1 VRTWNVDGLSV
12 RPDHRMVA
20 HTGFL
25 ITARRLAVGSRPLTR
40 KRSPARGAYD
50 DGGYWAPQDVGE
62 RVSSDR
68 KVRRVLRDCLAKQP
82 QDATPVLPGR
92 ATRDA
97 ADGTNGTDD
106 EAPAHA

>member
-1 VRTWNVDGLSV
+1 MQDNFTIFWQNNDRALALFDDLAA
-12 RPDHRMVA
+12 RME
-20 HTGFL
+20 
-25 ITARRLAVGSRPLTR
+25 
-40 KRSPARGAYD
+40 RGAYD